1 MGTSFEWNAQ
11 KCAANIVKHGIDFDD
26 AIEIFDELRF
36 EYPSSKHEEARYVAV
51 GEMQG
56 IAIAVVYTLRGEVRR
71 IISARR
77 ARPNEERDYYKAIG
91 RKPP

>member
-1 MGTSFEWNAQ
+1 VTAEFEWDVSKNTS
-11 KCAANIVKHGIDFDD
+11 NIAKHGIDFDD
-26 AIEIFDELRF
+26 AIEIFDANYF
-36 EYPSSKHEEARYVAV
+36 EYPSPRNEEVRYVAV

-56 IAIAVVYTLRGEVRR
+56 IVIAVVYTLRSEVYR

-77 ARPNEERDYYKAIG
+77 ARANEERDYYKALR